1 MLSDVTGYVLVNLPM
16 EPHSRKQIEK
26 IRKSFTEVRRN
37 QFPLFLLYVAQRRYD
52 FLTKILPQCW
62 IQLLFNYLSKNF
74 TVSITKLANSGPSSD
89 RPEIGTMVWQ
99 DNILD
104 VIYFTPPQSNIS
116 MIHTY
121 IKFSEI
127 LLTLFEFRCFVNDST
142 IRRTY

>member
-1 MLSDVTGYVLVNLPM
+1 M
-16 EPHSRKQIEK
+16 EPHSKKQIEK
-26 IRKSFTEVRRN
+26 ICNSFTEVRRN

-74 TVSITKLANSGPSSD
+74 TVSITKLANGSPHSNRS
-89 RPEIGTMVWQ
+89 EIGTMLWE

-116 MIHTY
+116 IRF
-121 IKFSEI
+121 IK
-127 LLTLFEFRCFVNDST
+127 
-142 IRRTY
+142 